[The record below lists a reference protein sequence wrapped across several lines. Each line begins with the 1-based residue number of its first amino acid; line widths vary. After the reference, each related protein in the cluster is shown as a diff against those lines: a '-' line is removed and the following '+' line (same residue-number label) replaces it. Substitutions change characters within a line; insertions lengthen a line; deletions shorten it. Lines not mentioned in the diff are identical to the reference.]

1 MKSIFGLVL
10 VIFVLLILQ
19 CGKDETED
27 EETGITEL
35 RPISEITF
43 GSGWNDADST
53 VADTGRTFS
62 PIDTIRYQV
71 KFDSV
76 VGNWFM
82 VKKVWKR
89 NDTLLFSSVV
99 LIPDGTKRI
108 CGEIRHYDGQ
118 NLETGTYKISILYFR
133 ADTACYDSAKYNTG
147 VNRNFVI
154 Q

>member
-1 MKSIFGLVL
+1 MKGRLS
-10 VIFVLLILQ
+10 LILIIFFLSMFH
-19 CGKDETED
+19 CDKDKTVD

-35 RPISEITF
+35 PPISAITF
-43 GSGWNDADST
+43 GSSWNDVDST

-76 VGNWFM
+76 LVNWFM
-82 VKKVWKR
+82 IKKVWRR

-99 LIPDGTKRI
+99 LIPAGTKRI

-147 VNRNFVI
+147 VNRNFTI